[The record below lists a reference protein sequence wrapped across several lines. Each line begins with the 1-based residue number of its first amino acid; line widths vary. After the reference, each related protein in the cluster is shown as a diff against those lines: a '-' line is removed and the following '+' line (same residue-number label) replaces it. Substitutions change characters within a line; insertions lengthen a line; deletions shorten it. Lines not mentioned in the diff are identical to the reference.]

1 MKLFVVYLD
10 NVSSKRI
17 IYKHYILFRYIFI
30 LMLSTVQYSLMR
42 FNMYKIY
49 IMSVVFQNACHIM
62 HIVGYLAFNYS
73 PVVGF
78 DNI

>member
-1 MKLFVVYLD
+1 
-10 NVSSKRI
+10 
-17 IYKHYILFRYIFI
+17 
-30 LMLSTVQYSLMR
+30 MLSTVQDSLMR

-49 IMSVVFQNACHIM
+49 IMSVIFQNVWHIM
-62 HIVGYLAFNYS
+62 HIVGYLAFNHS

>member
-1 MKLFVVYLD
+1 MC
-10 NVSSKRI
+10 
-17 IYKHYILFRYIFI
+17 IFF
-30 LMLSTVQYSLMR
+30 LMLSTVQDSLMR

-62 HIVGYLAFNYS
+62 HIVGYLAFNHS